1 MRETAVAFHT
11 ASSWVIRPTLWPDC
25 RLRFGRFTSP
35 STPADRWL
43 RAVPMH
49 FLLQVVVAGYLVDA
63 INVGTIILS
72 PRKPFRDH
80 GAMISEPGRC
90 RRR

>member
-1 MRETAVAFHT
+1 
-11 ASSWVIRPTLWPDC
+11 
-25 RLRFGRFTSP
+25 
-35 STPADRWL
+35 
-43 RAVPMH
+43 MH

-80 GAMISEPGRC
+80 GTMISEPGRC